1 MVIVVDVSSG
11 ISGES
16 EEGTNVGVVDS
27 PESKTLVEN
36 PRDKGVLSDGARV
49 LDVESSTENVIDST
63 RKDSSEFS
71 KTRSQ
76 INKWDSWES
85 WGVMNMVRRV
95 LGGTLSIDDEEV
107 DNEMG
112 KVNTA
117 KEEVV
122 SDSENGRE
130 ANGVKKEKDV
140 KNLNDVFME
149 EDLEASRNGLKENLA
164 ADTDAWQGLIEEPI
178 YVGKSDVERFVA
190 DKDSNELVLDKSDD
204 ERFIISDKSDKL
216 IQDGLAV
223 GDGLKGDQDLLSNEM
238 VQDGKGLNAYQDT
251 LSNESGPDLV
261 NMKGDLDLLSN
272 ELVPGV
278 KGQDSLS
285 SQSAPDGMDLIGDN
299 DLLSNYLVR
308 HGMLK
313 KEVNEVEGHTSLI
326 PKTRGEH
333 QITEKEGEYYV
344 SDLVWGKVRGHPWW
358 PGQIFLSTAASD
370 KAKIYYKKPSYLIA
384 YFGDQSFAWNEGSN
398 IKPFHMYFSQMEKQS
413 TSDKFCHAVS
423 CALDEVA
430 RRVEF
435 GLSCQCLSEE
445 VRDKFEIQ
453 VVSNAGIHEEMNKVY
468 GGDNLLNPGSFSP
481 GNLVHFLDSLAASP
495 QTETDS
501 LEFLVKKAQLLAF
514 SRWKGYYELPIF
526 EHHVGLLEDDVEVT
540 DDFSSNKRKF
550 ISAGD
555 GSSQKRRHPLSDK
568 EFPILKEKRISALI
582 SSGSSISPNAD
593 EKPVKRAARRPVSSG
608 KNIKSTNSNPRVKNR
623 KTVLPTSQIGDGGKG
638 CDESEVVEIIPSGIP
653 TPDVI
658 LSKLTLAAKI
668 PMQGFGVMVSEVEF
682 LREFRNSICFE
693 NSSSSNAEM
702 DSVMKLKEKQPV
714 DVDTAENTFGFEGIT
729 NDSYWTDMII
739 QSSSQEPVLFEPK
752 NTAAQVDEPAANVDN
767 TLFLDLGSEKMPPD
781 EYQPTAL
788 ILNFTNLESI
798 PSIPNLNEI
807 FNSYGPLNES
817 ETEILSKSKRVKVI
831 FRRRVDAETA
841 FNSTGQY
848 SIFGPSLVSYKL
860 RYAPTQRKSRG
871 TSKRAKKDGSVKVD
885 T

>member
-11 ISGES
+11 ISGEL
-16 EEGTNVGVVDS
+16 EEGTNVGVVDG

-49 LDVESSTENVIDST
+49 LDVESSTESVIDST
-63 RKDSSEFS
+63 RKDSIEFS
-71 KTRSQ
+71 KTRSRS
-76 INKWDSWES
+76 NKWES

-95 LGGTLSIDDEEV
+95 LGGTLSVDDDEEV
-107 DNEMG
+107 DNEMR

-117 KEEVV
+117 EEEVV

-140 KNLNDVFME
+140 KNLNE
-149 EDLEASRNGLKENLA
+149 ENLEASRNGGRKENLA

-190 DKDSNELVLDKSDD
+190 DKDSVELVLDKCDA
-204 ERFIISDKSDKL
+204 ERFIIGDDESDEL
-216 IQDGLAV
+216 IQDGLAM
-223 GDGLKGDQDLLSNEM
+223 GDGLKGDPDLLSNEW
-238 VQDGKGLNAYQDT
+238 VQDGMGLNADQDT
-251 LSNESGPDLV
+251 LSNELGPDLV

-278 KGQDSLS
+278 KGQDTLS
-285 SQSAPDGMDLIGDN
+285 SKWAPDRMDLIGDE
-299 DLLSNYLVR
+299 DLLSKYLVT
-308 HGMLK
+308 HGLLQNK
-313 KEVNEVEGHTSLI
+313 VNEVEGHKTCLI

-358 PGQIFLSTAASD
+358 PGQIFLPTAASD
-370 KAKIYYKKPSYLIA
+370 KAKTYYKKPSYLVA

-413 TSDKFCHAVS
+413 SSDRFCYSVS

-430 RRVEF
+430 RRIEF
-435 GLSCQCLSEE
+435 GLSCECLSEE
-445 VRDKFEIQ
+445 VRDKFEIG
-453 VVSNAGIHEEMNKVY
+453 VVSNAGIHEEKNKVY
-468 GGDNLLNPGSFSP
+468 GGDNLLSPASFSP
-481 GNLVHFLDSLAASP
+481 GNLVHFLESLAASL
-495 QTETDS
+495 QTEINS
-501 LEFLVKKAQLLAF
+501 LEFLMKKAQLLAF
-514 SRWKGYYELPIF
+514 SRWKGHYELPIF
-526 EHHVGLLEDDVEVT
+526 EQYVGQLEDDDVEVT
-540 DDFSSNKRKF
+540 DDFSSNKRK
-550 ISAGD
+550 STAGD
-555 GSSQKRRHPLSDK
+555 GSSQKRRHLLGDK
-568 EFPILKEKRISALI
+568 EFPTLKEKLISALI
-582 SSGSSISPNAD
+582 SSGSSVLPNAD
-593 EKPVKRAARRPVSSG
+593 EKPVKRAARRSVSSG
-608 KNIKSTNSNPRVKNR
+608 KNIKSTNSNPRVKKR
-623 KTVLPTSQIGDGGKG
+623 KTVSPIIQICDGVKG
-638 CDESEVVEIIPSGIP
+638 CEEPEMVEIIPSGIP
-653 TPDVI
+653 TPDEI

-668 PMQGFGVMVSEVEF
+668 PIQGFRVMVSEVDF

-693 NSSSSNAEM
+693 KSSSSNAEM
-702 DSVMKLKEKQPV
+702 DSVMKLKGKEPV
-714 DVDTAENTFGFEGIT
+714 DLDTAESTFGFEGIT

-752 NTAAQVDEPAANVDN
+752 NTYNKAAQVDN

-781 EYQPTAL
+781 EYQPTVL

-798 PSIPNLNEI
+798 PSITNLNEI

-817 ETEILSKSKRVKVI
+817 ETQILSKSKRVKVI

-841 FNSTGQY
+841 FNSTGKY

-871 TSKRAKKDGSVKVD
+871 TSKRAKKDGSNKVD